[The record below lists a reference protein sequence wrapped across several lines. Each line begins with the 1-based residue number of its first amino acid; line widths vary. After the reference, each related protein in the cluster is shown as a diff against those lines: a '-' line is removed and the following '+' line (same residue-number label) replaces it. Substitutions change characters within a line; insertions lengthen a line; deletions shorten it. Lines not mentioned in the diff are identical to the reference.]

1 MWRLPDSCHEPRGVS
16 AGEGRHVAAPR
27 VLRIGA
33 GPLQMARASLRI
45 RARQNTDRH
54 PGRLACAAAADREP
68 GPARGDCCELARGR
82 RRIRGDQAALPALL
96 DYDPFRSPT
105 SIEDA
110 KPRTSGNVVYT
121 PCVVLCRDRCPP
133 LRLRAGVRSGR
144 IYL

>member
-33 GPLQMARASLRI
+33 GPLQMARAALRI
-45 RARQNTDRH
+45 RARQNADRH

-82 RRIRGDQAALPALL
+82 RRIRRDQAALPAVLDMIRSEAPRASKMSSLGEAAMSAPRLALSCAAIVALL
-96 DYDPFRSPT
+96 FGSAPAFAQ
-105 SIEDA
+105 DA
-110 KPRTSGNVVYT
+110 
-121 PCVVLCRDRCPP
+121 
-133 LRLRAGVRSGR
+133 
-144 IYL
+144 